1 MGLNP
6 RASPVDEESSPT
18 SSASPITPISPSQEP
33 ITLPALPNATALLP
47 DTVLST
53 GKKRKPSTA
62 ERRANHNAVERA
74 RRETLNDRFLD
85 LAKIIPAISQH
96 RKPSK
101 SLIVN
106 SSIAYVHASRRHRTL
121 ASRELKS
128 LQTEADQLRQELNE
142 WRDRAGVKRV
152 EDPRRSEGFGMVVRA
167 ELPLESDAPNSS
179 EENGD
184 GELYDEGEGVS
195 PVVNGAVR
203 TVPSIDLS
211 PSPSYEGHP
220 APHIHH
226 PRSPFEA
233 GLYETTNTHL
243 HHPHHPPPP
252 HPQYT
257 YHPPSA
263 SRPPHE
269 SHHPSHFYH
278 PEPPE
283 WHSSSRG
290 LEKEWAGWQ
299 PLDRP

>member
-33 ITLPALPNATALLP
+33 ITLPALPNATGLLP

-53 GKKRKPSTA
+53 GKKRKASTA

-184 GELYDEGEGVS
+184 GEFYDEGEGIS
-195 PVVNGAVR
+195 PVDIRPHIFIIHEVHLKRDSMKLQMPTFIIHIIPLLHIPSMPTIPPRRHVHLTRVTTPVISIIRSHLNGTAQIGDWR
-203 TVPSIDLS
+203 RSGQDGNHWTVPDS
-211 PSPSYEGHP
+211 
-220 APHIHH
+220 
-226 PRSPFEA
+226 
-233 GLYETTNTHL
+233 
-243 HHPHHPPPP
+243 
-252 HPQYT
+252 
-257 YHPPSA
+257 
-263 SRPPHE
+263 
-269 SHHPSHFYH
+269 
-278 PEPPE
+278 
-283 WHSSSRG
+283 
-290 LEKEWAGWQ
+290 
-299 PLDRP
+299 